1 MILSNVDIKKYIEEG
16 KIKIEPFNNS
26 MIYPA
31 SYVFTLGDMLLRPIG
46 DNIIDFKKRLLPEY
60 QEIRFTQEHG
70 YILHPND
77 FILGQTNE
85 KLTLCD
91 EIAMIVE
98 GRSSLAR
105 CGIEVVQTSTFI
117 EPNHFNSII
126 TLEIKNNSNSD
137 FVLYPYMKFAKG
149 IFFKLETPSD
159 SSANQGS
166 YITQKEVD
174 PPKIEGFIT
183 YE

>member
-1 MILSNVDIKKYIEEG
+1 MILSNVDIKNYIEEG
-16 KIKIEPFNNS
+16 KIEIIPFKES

-77 FILGQTNE
+77 FILGQTHE
-85 KLTLCD
+85 KLTLCP
-91 EIAMIVE
+91 EIAMIIE

-105 CGIEVVQTSTFI
+105 CGIEVVQTATFI
-117 EPNHFNSII
+117 EPNHCDSII
-126 TLEIKNNSNSD
+126 TLEIKNNSKSD
-137 FVLYPYMKFAKG
+137 FVLYPMMKFAKG
-149 IFFKLETPSD
+149 IFYRLNTPSD
-159 SSANQGS
+159 STANQGS

-174 PPKIEGFIT
+174 PPKIDSFFAIE
-183 YE
+183 